1 MPKRLKLESHLSIEE
16 LETLYR
22 HAKNGV
28 ERSHYQIIWLLALGK
43 TSQEVAEVTGY
54 SLTWIRILVRRYN
67 LWGSQ
72 GIEDG
77 RHCNSG
83 AEPLLNDFQQA
94 QLWQILQGPAPDGG
108 LWNGRKVA
116 EWMSEVTG
124 REIARYRGWEYLRQ
138 LRCRLRVPC
147 TNTPRTT
154 NVSTNKRQR
163 YLNRKRREESAE
175 SGQNSPS

>member
-22 HAKNGV
+22 QAKNGV

-67 LWGSQ
+67 RWGSQ

-83 AEPLLNDFQQA
+83 AEPLLNDVQQA
-94 QLWQILQGPAPDGG
+94 QLWQMLQGPAPDGG

-116 EWMSEVTG
+116 EWMSKVTG
-124 REIARYRGWEYLRQ
+124 REIDRYRGWEYLRQ
-138 LRCRLRVPC
+138 LRCRLRVPYA
-147 TNTPRTT
+147 NTPRVA
-154 NVSTNKRQR
+154 NVSTIKRQT
-163 YLNRKRREESAE
+163 YSNSKLEEES
-175 SGQNSPS
+175 SDTGQNSPS